1 MTVHST
7 LFVFASPIALILA
20 AMPAGAQTASEPA
33 ATPVPAESG
42 KDDDIVVTAQLIR
55 QSPIEV
61 PFALTSLNGKFLDE
75 QGITE
80 FDKVSQY
87 IPGFNVQNQS
97 PNNPGFVIR
106 GITSDSGTAFNEPR
120 VSVFQDGVSISKARG
135 SYVELFD
142 LERVEV
148 AKGPQSTLYGRGA
161 LIGAVNIIQA
171 KADPGAASGYVYGS
185 FGNYGSYRFDQTV
198 NLPLSDDLAI
208 RVASRFKERDGYTEN
223 LLGGAD
229 YNGIKSEAVR
239 GSLRWAPGALTF
251 DLIGNYQHDKTT
263 GTSFKSIAYDPTD
276 PVTGAVLGDRG
287 RNSGAAL
294 APGAN
299 FEQGRPLGVD
309 RDVWGVTGI
318 ANYDLSSN
326 LSLNAIGS
334 YRKFAGEEVFDA
346 DGISLPVLTAAE
358 DARGTQKMGT
368 LRLTYKNDRVTAFL
382 GTTYFN
388 ENGSQRTPAQ
398 FDERAALARVA
409 NALNGGGAIPGR
421 PGDEPAP
428 LALFGNTAFTGQL
441 LQGVLT
447 QSLIPAFT
455 QALIKA
461 GVPANQVAAQA
472 AAQAAAQSGAL
483 LPTALAR
490 AIAANLQSAHL
501 ESSTNIATTNSW
513 DLFGDV
519 TYKLTDALE
528 IGGGVRWSHD
538 DKTSGMSAA
547 VLNGRSILGGYI
559 GALSLL
565 GTNPAAAQQLLNA
578 LAAPGAA
585 NIPPSAG
592 YPVPMF
598 GLGLQPTGTN
608 GTLYDQGNT
617 DSGFTWRANVRYALG
632 DDASIY
638 ANYARGRRPEVLS
651 VSVPS
656 APGGAAKFTL
666 LPAETVDSFE
676 VGAKTALD
684 NRRLMLDGAIY
695 YYRYNNFQTTQQV
708 NTTFITINAGKAESY
723 GFEGQAR
730 WNATD
735 WASLFATYSYN
746 HSRFSN
752 GAYKGNRFRLS
763 PEHTISAGFTLKAP
777 VGPVKLDL
785 SPSLFWRSKQ
795 FFDDDNDIPALQT
808 GNLIPDTVQDEFQ
821 KGYATVDLRAGVE
834 TVDGRWRVE
843 GYVTNLLNATYIKDA
858 GNTGDTLGLPTFI
871 AGEPR
876 FYGIAVSMKIGGRR

>member
-1 MTVHST
+1 MTVRST
-7 LFVFASPIALILA
+7 LLVFASPIALILT
-20 AMPAGAQTASEPA
+20 AMPAAAQTADDTPKA
-33 ATPVPAESG
+33 APVPRPQ
-42 KDDDIVVTAQLIR
+42 DDYEGDIVVTAQLIR

-61 PFALTSLNGKFLDE
+61 PFALTTLSGRFLDE

-80 FDKVSQY
+80 FDKLSNY

-106 GITSDSGTAFNEPR
+106 GITSDDGTAYNEPR

-171 KADPGAASGYVYGS
+171 KADPSAASGYVYASYGD
-185 FGNYGSYRFDQTV
+185 YGSYRFDQTV

-208 RVASRFKERDGYTEN
+208 RVASRFKQRDGYTEN
-223 LLGGAD
+223 LLGGPD

-276 PVTGAVLGDRG
+276 PTTGAVLGDRG

-299 FEQGRPLGVD
+299 FEQDRPLGVD

-318 ANYDLSSN
+318 ANYDLSST

-358 DARGTQKMGT
+358 DARGDQRMGT

-388 ENGSQRTPAQ
+388 ENGSQRTPAE
-398 FDERAALARVA
+398 FDERLALARLT
-409 NALNGGGAIPGR
+409 NTLNGGGLIPGR
-421 PGDEPAP
+421 PAYEPAP
-428 LALFGNTAFTGQL
+428 LSLFSNTAFTGSL

-447 QSLIPAFT
+447 NSLA
-455 QALIKA
+455 QALTPSLIKA
-461 GVPANQVAAQA
+461 GLTPAQA
-472 AAQAAAQSGAL
+472 AAQIAAQSAGL
-483 LPTALAR
+483 LPTALAQ
-490 AIAANLQSAHL
+490 AIAANLQPGHL
-501 ESSTNIATTNSW
+501 ETSTNIATTNSW

-519 TYKLTDALE
+519 TYKLTEKLE
-528 IGGGVRWSHD
+528 IGGGIRWSHD
-538 DKTSGMSAA
+538 DKSSGMSAA

-565 GTNPAAAQQLLNA
+565 GTSPATTQALLHA
-578 LAAPGAA
+578 LAVPGAA
-585 NIPPSAG
+585 NIPTSAAF
-592 YPVPMF
+592 PVPLF
-598 GLGLQPTGTN
+598 GLGLQPTGNN
-608 GTLYDQGNT
+608 GTLYDQGMT
-617 DSGFTWRANVRYALG
+617 DSGFTWRANIRYALS

-651 VSVPS
+651 VSLPA
-656 APGGAAKFTL
+656 APGGAAQFKV
-666 LPAETVDSFE
+666 LPSETVDSFE

-684 NRRLMLDGAIY
+684 SRRLMLDGALY
-695 YYRYNNFQTTQQV
+695 YYRYNNFQTTQQQG
-708 NTTFITINAGKAESY
+708 TTFVTINAGKAESY

-730 WNATD
+730 WNAAD

-752 GAYKGNRFRLS
+752 GAYEGNHFRLS
-763 PEHTISAGFTLKAP
+763 PDHTVSAGFMLKAP

-785 SPSLFWRSKQ
+785 SPSFFWRSKQ
-795 FFDDDNDIPALQT
+795 FFDDNNDIPALQT
-808 GNLIPDTVQDEFQ
+808 GNLIPDLVQDEFQ
-821 KGYATVDLRAGVE
+821 KGYATVDLRAGLE
-834 TVDGRWRVE
+834 TANGRWRVE
-843 GYVTNLLNATYIKDA
+843 GYVTNLLNAKYIKDA
-858 GNTGDTLGLPTFI
+858 GNTGDSLGLPTFI

-876 FYGIAVSMKIGGRR
+876 FYGLAISMRMGGKR